1 MGVKKLKPITPGQRF
16 RVVNDFEQVTAAKP
30 EKSLVKGKTKSG
42 GRNNSGR
49 MTMRYVGGGHKQK
62 VRTVDFKREKF
73 GIPATVKAIEYDPLR
88 SAYLMLLVYADGEKR
103 YSVAVNGVKV
113 GDKLVS
119 GKGSAPEAGNALNFT
134 FEVPKTA
141 SFINLMAALGL
152 DKKKSL
158 FIVGDYDKNL
168 YLSSRNLQGV
178 KVVNSSEISTYDI
191 MNASE
196 VVLSEGA
203 VEKIT
208 AILS

>member
-1 MGVKKLKPITPGQRF
+1 MELKVLDINGKETKKSVTLDAKVFGIEPNDHSIYLDVKQFLANARQGTHKSKERAE
-16 RVVNDFEQVTAAKP
+16 VNRT
-30 EKSLVKGKTKSG
+30 TKKH
-42 GRNNSGR
+42 
-49 MTMRYVGGGHKQK
+49 HKQK
-62 VRTVDFKREKF
+62 GTGGARAGSLKSPIQRGGGTVFGPRPRNYGFKLNKK
-73 GIPATVKAIEYDPLR
+73 VKQLAR
-88 SAYLMLLVYADGEKR
+88 KSALSMK
-103 YSVAVNGVKV
+103 VKSENLKV
-113 GDKLVS
+113 V
-119 GKGSAPEAGNALNFT
+119 ENFT
-134 FEVPKTA
+134 FEVPRTT
-141 SFINLMAALGL
+141 SFINVMAALGL

>member
-1 MGVKKLKPITPGQRF
+1 MELKVLDI
-16 RVVNDFEQVTAAKP
+16 
-30 EKSLVKGKTKSG
+30 KGKETKKSVTLDAKIFG
-42 GRNNSGR
+42 IEPNDHSIYLDVKQFLANARQGTHKSKERAEVNR
-49 MTMRYVGGGHKQK
+49 TTKKHHKQK
-62 VRTVDFKREKF
+62 GTGGARAGSLKSPKQRGGGTVFGPRPRNYGFKLNKK
-73 GIPATVKAIEYDPLR
+73 VKQLARKSALSMKVKSENLR
-88 SAYLMLLVYADGEKR
+88 VVE
-103 YSVAVNGVKV
+103 
-113 GDKLVS
+113 
-119 GKGSAPEAGNALNFT
+119 NFT
-134 FEVPKTA
+134 FEVPKTT
-141 SFINLMAALGL
+141 SFINVMAALGL

>member
-1 MGVKKLKPITPGQRF
+1 MELKVLDINGKETKKSVTLDAKVFGIEPNDHSIYLDVKQFLANARQGTHKSKERAE
-16 RVVNDFEQVTAAKP
+16 VNRT
-30 EKSLVKGKTKSG
+30 TKKH
-42 GRNNSGR
+42 
-49 MTMRYVGGGHKQK
+49 HKQK
-62 VRTVDFKREKF
+62 GTGGARAGSLKSPIQRGGGTVFGPRPRNYGFKLNKK
-73 GIPATVKAIEYDPLR
+73 VKQLAR
-88 SAYLMLLVYADGEKR
+88 KSALSMK
-103 YSVAVNGVKV
+103 VKSENLKV
-113 GDKLVS
+113 V
-119 GKGSAPEAGNALNFT
+119 ENFT
-134 FEVPKTA
+134 FEVPKTT
-141 SFINLMAALGL
+141 SFINVMAALGL

>member
-1 MGVKKLKPITPGQRF
+1 MELKVLDINGKETKKSVKLDAKIFGIEPNDHSIYLDVKQFLANARQGTHKSKERAE
-16 RVVNDFEQVTAAKP
+16 VNRT
-30 EKSLVKGKTKSG
+30 TKKH
-42 GRNNSGR
+42 
-49 MTMRYVGGGHKQK
+49 HKQK
-62 VRTVDFKREKF
+62 GTGGARAGSLKSPIQRGGGTVFGPRPRNYGFKLNKK
-73 GIPATVKAIEYDPLR
+73 VKQLAR
-88 SAYLMLLVYADGEKR
+88 KSALSIK
-103 YSVAVNGVKV
+103 VKSDNLKV
-113 GDKLVS
+113 L
-119 GKGSAPEAGNALNFT
+119 ENFT
-134 FEVPKTA
+134 FEVPKTT
-141 SFINLMAALGL
+141 SFINLMTALGL

-178 KVVNSSEISTYDI
+178 KVVNASEISTYDI